1 MSEMNSS
8 YSDQKLVVDH
18 SPVDELIGTLEGD
31 SLRERQKIVDRI
43 TDLFLAGSRG
53 YSREQIALFDDV
65 LQQLSADIEVGA
77 RARLARRLA
86 NARNAP
92 PRLVRLLAFDD
103 EISVAAELL
112 AHSEGLTDG
121 DLAENARTKSQK
133 HLLAI
138 AQRLKLSESVTDVL
152 VERGNREVVH
162 KVASNRGARFSLAG
176 YERLT
181 MRARRDR
188 RLTLALSER
197 NDVPRQCFLR
207 LLECASAAVRAKLE
221 AANPAAAE
229 AVRRSVDDVA
239 TVMQNEARLVSQE
252 HKAAARKARR
262 FRMNP
267 VTEANVHASA
277 RAQRFEKAVIALAKL
292 GCFPVEVVERALL
305 DKGDDM
311 ILILAR
317 AADCS
322 WLTVKE
328 LLQMQVAGRRMTPD
342 DLSHAYGRYKK
353 FSPQTARNILG
364 FHRQRMQSE
373 VEQATSVSDARQ
385 AAGLKRGSISAPVVS
400 RHYAMAGIS
409 LYKS

>member
-1 MSEMNSS
+1 MTPSP
-8 YSDQKLVVDH
+8 SDQSFAVDR
-18 SPVDELIGTLEGD
+18 SLVDELIGPLEND
-31 SLRERQKIVDRI
+31 SPQERQKVVERV
-43 TDLFLAGSRG
+43 TDLFFAGSRG

-77 RARLARRLA
+77 RARLAQRLA
-86 NARNAP
+86 KVENAP
-92 PRLVRLLAFDD
+92 PKLVRLLAFDD

-112 AHSEGLTDG
+112 AHSEGLTDN
-121 DLAENARTKSQK
+121 DLVENARTKSQK

-138 AQRLKLSESVTDVL
+138 AQRLKLSECVTDVL

-181 MRARRDR
+181 SRARRDR

-197 NDVPRQCFLR
+197 NDLPRQCFLR
-207 LLECASAAVRAKLE
+207 LLECASASVRAKLE
-221 AANPAAAE
+221 AAHPAAAD
-229 AVRRSVDDVA
+229 AVRRSVDEVA
-239 TVMQNEARLVSQE
+239 TAMQKEARLASRE
-252 HKAAARKARR
+252 HRAAERKARR

-267 VTEANVHASA
+267 VTESNVHASA

-292 GCFPVEVVERALL
+292 GRFPVEVVERALL
-305 DKGDDM
+305 DKGEDM
-311 ILILAR
+311 VLILAR

-328 LLQMQVAGRRMTPD
+328 LLQMHVAGRRMTPD
-342 DLSHAYGRYKK
+342 DLSQAYERYKK

-364 FHRQRMQSE
+364 FHRQRMKGE
-373 VEQATSVSDARQ
+373 AERRKTSVTNARQ
-385 AAGLKRGSISAPVVS
+385 PAGMKRASISAPVVG
-400 RHYAMAGIS
+400 RHYATDNAS
-409 LYKS
+409 LHRH

>member
-1 MSEMNSS
+1 MNPSQ
-8 YSDQKLVVDH
+8 SDQSLAIDH
-18 SPVDELIGTLEGD
+18 SPVDELIGALESD
-31 SLRERQKIVDRI
+31 SLQERQKIVDRI

-65 LQQLSADIEVGA
+65 LQQLSADIEVEA
-77 RARLARRLA
+77 RARLAQRLA

-92 PRLVRLLAFDD
+92 PELVRLLAFDN

-112 AHSEGLTDG
+112 AHSDELTDK
-121 DLAENARTKSQK
+121 DLVENARTKSQQ

-152 VERGNREVVH
+152 VDRGNREVVR

-207 LLECASAAVRAKLE
+207 LLECASASVRAKLE

-239 TVMQNEARLVSQE
+239 TTMQKEARLASRE
-252 HKAAARKARR
+252 FRAAARKARR

-292 GCFPVEVVERALL
+292 SCFPVEVVERALL
-305 DKGDDM
+305 DKGGDM
-311 ILILAR
+311 VLILAR

-342 DLSHAYGRYKK
+342 DLSHAYERYKK
-353 FSPQTARNILG
+353 FSPRTARNILG
-364 FHRQRMQSE
+364 FYRQRIKDE
-373 VEQATSVSDARQ
+373 AERATSAIDVRQ
-385 AAGLKRGSISAPVVS
+385 NAGMKRGSAPAPIVG
-400 RHYAMAGIS
+400 RHYATRS
-409 LYKS
+409 VV